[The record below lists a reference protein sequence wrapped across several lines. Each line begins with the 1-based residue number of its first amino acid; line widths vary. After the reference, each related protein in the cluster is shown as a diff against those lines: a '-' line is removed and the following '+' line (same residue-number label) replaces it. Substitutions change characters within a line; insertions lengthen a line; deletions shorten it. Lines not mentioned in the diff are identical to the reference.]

1 MRAARRAVTPL
12 ARRRSSAALAR
23 RVSQLPAF
31 RRARDVA
38 LYVSNDVEIDVAPL
52 AVLALALGKRVWLPV
67 VRPGGRMEFARSR
80 PGGPVR
86 RNSFGIVEPASL
98 RRERRHAARLD
109 LVVVPLVAFDRTGQR
124 LGMGGGFYDRA
135 LAGARR
141 PYLAGAS
148 FALQEVP
155 RLPARAWDIPM
166 NVIVTERGIIR
177 PVPHEEGDRK

>member
-12 ARRRSSAALAR
+12 MRRRASAALTR
-23 RVSQLPAF
+23 RLAQLPAF

-38 LYVSNDVEIDVAPL
+38 LYASTDGEIDLGPL
-52 AVLALALGKRVWLPV
+52 AERAVALGKRVWLPI

-80 PGGPVR
+80 PGTPVR
-86 RNSFGIVEPASL
+86 RNSFGILEPASM
-98 RRERRHAARLD
+98 RRERRDAGRMD
-109 LVVVPLVAFDRTGQR
+109 LVVVPLVAFDRAGRR

-141 PYLAGAS
+141 PYIAGAS

-155 RLPARAWDIPM
+155 RLPARPWDIPM
-166 NVIVTERGIIR
+166 HVIVTERGIVR
-177 PVPHEEGDRK
+177 PAANDARRP